1 MTLQMPEKD
10 REMCDW
16 CINASIAYAIQ
27 DEDDSRTS
35 EGLVS
40 QTTPHLCE
48 ADKWSRFCEC
58 VCRDDIK

>member
-27 DEDDSRTS
+27 DEEDRPTS
-35 EGLVS
+35 EG
-40 QTTPHLCE
+40 
-48 ADKWSRFCEC
+48 
-58 VCRDDIK
+58 

>member
-27 DEDDSRTS
+27 DEDDSPTS
-35 EGLVS
+35 
-40 QTTPHLCE
+40 PHLCE

>member
-16 CINASIAYAIQ
+16 CINASIAYAIR
-27 DEDDSRTS
+27 DEDDSPTS

-48 ADKWSRFCEC
+48 ADKWSQFF
-58 VCRDDIK
+58 